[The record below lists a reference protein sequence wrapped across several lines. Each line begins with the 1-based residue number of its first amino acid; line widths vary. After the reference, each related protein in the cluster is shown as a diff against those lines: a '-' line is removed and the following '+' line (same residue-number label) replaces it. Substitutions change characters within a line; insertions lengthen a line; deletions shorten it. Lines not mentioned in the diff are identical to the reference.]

1 MTQTIPVHW
10 SGGATMICRM
20 GRALMDVILHVGAHR
35 TATTTFQHY
44 VRAQEASL
52 AGQQVHFWG
61 PQQTRKTVFPGL
73 FRTAALQQ
81 RRHAGRRAEGRTG
94 LLSNKLAQGGIKELI
109 VSDENMIGT
118 CVQNFRSAS
127 LYPGIGERMAKV
139 AAAFD
144 GRITRVVLSLRAQ
157 DLWWASA
164 AALIVARGHAVPDV
178 GRCRAITQHPRSWRD
193 VVTDL
198 ACAVP
203 DADIQVV
210 AFENTAGQPQQL
222 LETVLGRTVPPISFD
237 RWLNRSDDLL
247 ALRKIIMRN
256 GGDPAVL
263 PQGAGRWQPFAPDQC
278 AAMRETYADDLHW
291 LTAGADGL
299 ARLTSGHPRTRADIS
314 LPPGQHTKGQSYD
327 KGHANAPTEVA
338 QHR

>member
-1 MTQTIPVHW
+1 MTHAILVHRP
-10 SGGATMICRM
+10 GGAAMICRM

-44 VRAQEASL
+44 IRAQETAL
-52 AGQQVHFWG
+52 AQQQVHFWG
-61 PQQTRKTVFPGL
+61 PQQVRKSVFPGL
-73 FRTAALQQ
+73 FRKAALQN
-81 RRHAGRRAEGRTG
+81 RRHAGRRATGRVS
-94 LLSNKLAQGGIKELI
+94 LLTAKLADKGIKQLI

-118 CVQNFRSAS
+118 CVQNFRAGC
-127 LYPGIGERMAKV
+127 LYPGVGERMARV

-164 AALIVARGHAVPDV
+164 AAFIVARGHAVPDA

-193 VVTDL
+193 VITDL

-203 DADIQVV
+203 DVDIQVV
-210 AFENTAGQPQQL
+210 PFENATGQPQEL
-222 LETVLGRTVPPISFD
+222 LETVLGQSISPISFD
-237 RWLNRSDDLL
+237 RWLNRSDDL
-247 ALRKIIMRN
+247 ASLRRIIERN

-263 PQGAGRWQPFAPDQC
+263 PDGAGRWQPFTADQC

-299 ARLTSGHPRTRADIS
+299 ARLTSGHPRTRADTS
-314 LPPGQHTKGQSYD
+314 LPPGQYTKGQSYD
-327 KGHANAPTEVA
+327 EGHANAPTEVA